1 MAEKYQVLKKDNFIN
16 LMKDTTEYRIEGKG
30 KWQLQQNIPWTHLHA
45 ILEHKKRVKRKFWNL
60 S

>member
-30 KWQLQQNIPWTHLHA
+30 K
-45 ILEHKKRVKRKFWNL
+45 
-60 S
+60 